1 MAASRSRSSRSRSS
15 RSSRTT
21 RSSRTPRRLKKA
33 SPALA
38 ASGAP
43 WVRNGVDHGP
53 FRAAIH
59 DLTAWAL
66 DLAERAVDDWPRGQ
80 THVSNTRRFLF
91 AKIAGTR
98 PTLISA
104 DDLAFTAGL
113 LARILDEDYG
123 LALTDALSVL
133 DRLDLPTDVVPMP
146 PRTPPTPT
154 GPMARSA
161 SQASSFTPPP
171 LRYCDDCGAI
181 HEVGD
186 HLPRRN
192 AA

>member
-1 MAASRSRSSRSRSS
+1 M
-15 RSSRTT
+15 
-21 RSSRTPRRLKKA
+21 
-33 SPALA
+33 

-43 WVRNGVDHGP
+43 WVRNGIDHGP
-53 FRAAIH
+53 VRAAIH

-80 THVSNTRRFLF
+80 KHVSNTRRFLF

-98 PTLISA
+98 PNLVSA

-113 LARILDEDYG
+113 LARILDDDYG

-146 PRTPPTPT
+146 PRTPPTPM
-154 GPMARSA
+154 GPIARSA
-161 SQASSFTPPP
+161 PSPFTPPP
-171 LRYCDDCGAI
+171 LRYCDDCGVI